1 MKSKIMSFLY
11 EVFRFFVAFNIS
23 DRFEFGLW
31 GKIGVIA
38 VVVAV
43 FGIIEAFVEKISV
56 KKTAQD
62 ALEQKYT
69 SNEKIKEKI

>member
-1 MKSKIMSFLY
+1 MKSKILSFLY

-62 ALEQKYT
+62 VLEQKYT
-69 SNEKIKEKI
+69 SNENN

>member
-1 MKSKIMSFLY
+1 MKSKILSFLY

-69 SNEKIKEKI
+69 SNENN

>member
-1 MKSKIMSFLY
+1 MKSKILSFLY

>member
-1 MKSKIMSFLY
+1 MKSKILSFFY

-23 DRFEFGLW
+23 ERFEFGLW

-43 FGIIEAFVEKISV
+43 FGIIEAFVEKFSV

-69 SNEKIKEKI
+69 SNENN

>member
-1 MKSKIMSFLY
+1 MKSKILSFLY
-11 EVFRFFVAFNIS
+11 DAFKFFIGFVII
-23 DRFEFGLW
+23 D
-31 GKIGVIA
+31 KIGLGFWASVGILLAVI
-38 VVVAV
+38 AV

-69 SNEKIKEKI
+69 SNENN

>member
-1 MKSKIMSFLY
+1 MKSKILSFFY

-23 DRFEFGLW
+23 ERFEFGLW

-69 SNEKIKEKI
+69 SNENN

>member
-1 MKSKIMSFLY
+1 MKSKILSFLY

-69 SNEKIKEKI
+69 SYENN

>member
-1 MKSKIMSFLY
+1 MKSKILSFLY

-23 DRFEFGLW
+23 ERFEFGLW

-69 SNEKIKEKI
+69 SNENN

>member
-1 MKSKIMSFLY
+1 MKSKILSFLY
-11 EVFRFFVAFNIS
+11 EVFRFFVAFTIS

-69 SNEKIKEKI
+69 SNENN

>member
-1 MKSKIMSFLY
+1 MKSKILSFLY

-69 SNEKIKEKI
+69 SN

>member
-1 MKSKIMSFLY
+1 MKLKILSFLY

-23 DRFEFGLW
+23 ERFEFGLW

-69 SNEKIKEKI
+69 SNENN